1 MAAGTLEEMI
11 ERAESVTRALALLL
25 IGAILTCRALAPT
38 VWPVCRVCE
47 RTLRSKGFA
56 PREIQTRFGVVRWR
70 RRLGRCPSGCTIGQ
84 FAPLD
89 TALGLAGGQRTSMEL
104 QRSAS
109 LLAVFVPLETA
120 AAILRRMQGV
130 KVCGSGIWNW
140 VQAAGARAEANLQG
154 ELAKLEAT
162 GAVAIEQIE
171 AHIAKLVLLI
181 GADGVMVPFRPTP
194 GSPKGTAVWRE
205 VKLAVLARLDQR
217 LRPNGVAQVKLARRR
232 LVAVLGDIDAL
243 AVRLKLEALRQGIT
257 VAPCVVWISDGA
269 RGLWRLFH
277 DYLAPLGALGI
288 LDFYHAV
295 GQLWSAA
302 ETWYHLY
309 LPSGREWL
317 ARARRQLRHGEVDSV
332 ITQLQEAADDAHRS
346 PDHRKII
353 QRVTDYLTTHRDHL
367 RYPVFKQRDL
377 PIGSGFVESACKWLI
392 QQRFKG
398 VGMRWSED
406 GFNNLLLL
414 RLAWA
419 NDRFDQLF
427 SPSPMG
433 ASTR

>member
-11 ERAESVTRALALLL
+11 ERVESVTRALALLL
-25 IGAILTCRALAPT
+25 IGAILSRRALAPIA
-38 VWPVCRVCE
+38 WPACPVCE

-56 PREIQTRFGVVRWR
+56 SREILTRFGIVRWR
-70 RRLGRCPSGCTIGQ
+70 RRLGRCPSGCLTGQ
-84 FAPLD
+84 VAPLD
-89 TALGLAGGQRTSMEL
+89 TALGLVAGQRTSMEL
-104 QRSAS
+104 QETAS
-109 LLAVFVPLETA
+109 LLAVFVPLESA
-120 AAILRRMQGV
+120 ATILRRMQGV
-130 KVCGSGIWNW
+130 TVCGSSIWNW
-140 VQAAGARAEANLQG
+140 VQAAGRRAEAHLQA

-171 AHIAKLVLLI
+171 ARIAGLVLLI

-217 LRPNGVAQVKLARRR
+217 LRKDGVAQVKLARRR

-243 AVRLKLEALRQGIT
+243 AARLRLEALRQGIT
-257 VAPCVVWISDGA
+257 VAPAVVWISDGA

-277 DYLAPLGALGI
+277 DYLAPLGVMGI

-302 ETWYHLY
+302 ETWHHRY
-309 LPSGREWL
+309 LPSAHDWF
-317 ARARRQLRHGEVDSV
+317 ARARHQLRHGEVDTV
-332 ITQLQEAADDAHRS
+332 VAQLQEAADAPHRS
-346 PDHRKII
+346 DDHRKVI
-353 QRVTDYLTTHRDHL
+353 QRVADYLTSHRDHL
-367 RYPVFKQRDL
+367 RYPDFKLRDL

-419 NDRFDQLF
+419 NDRFDQHF
-427 SPSPMG
+427 APSPI
-433 ASTR
+433 